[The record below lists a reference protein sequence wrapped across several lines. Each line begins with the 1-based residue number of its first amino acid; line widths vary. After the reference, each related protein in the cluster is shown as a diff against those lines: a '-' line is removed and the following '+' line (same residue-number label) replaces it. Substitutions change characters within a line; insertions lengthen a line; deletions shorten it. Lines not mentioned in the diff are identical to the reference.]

1 MELVLQIRVSLNHW
15 RLKDNIH
22 APRKDWGMKFIYNFY
37 CVHFLIIVTTVYVF
51 FYSYHG
57 EKLNRNIPP
66 AKRRKAT
73 KDVLIST
80 IYDRLS
86 EQEDT
91 VLRTAPSTTLKYRT
105 TTAAALNQVQFL
117 KGEVLQT
124 PSDSDKSTS
133 A

>member
-1 MELVLQIRVSLNHW
+1 MI
-15 RLKDNIH
+15 
-22 APRKDWGMKFIYNFY
+22 
-37 CVHFLIIVTTVYVF
+37 
-51 FYSYHG
+51 FYSYRG

-80 IYDRLS
+80 IYDRPS